1 MEEKKLKTKLELFN
15 EDFSNPKNFE
25 QNLEKLFQYIFSNI
39 FPNILNLPRIDFIN
53 SLTSSVKAILEDQYS
68 NQIYANNKFFS
79 LFLSINK
86 NFEKK
91 YSEYNQLLS
100 SSWDNYQTELYN
112 MKKEEDIK
120 IYKLTGFRKHCAK
133 TQDYGIHNCNK
144 NERGKYIIVFDK
156 SNKNDKKFIICEKCR
171 KSYYLNLFINYCQNC
186 NCNYYCGLMSSSEDP
201 NFLPAT
207 YLSPHCE
214 SIANDKISCTKCK
227 NMLYYNINENI
238 LKCNNPSCKNKI
250 IKPINVNWK
259 CTLCSNYFKS
269 DIKIFNNFELLYL
282 KKIVGIALLVKEKG
296 HPGILPCC
304 KNLEENNIEFKHKKD
319 CKGSL
324 YFWLLNHKLIVIC
337 EKCKAINFFNRFIWT
352 CPNCGLHFRAK
363 KEEIEEKLKK
373 SLFKNLKLNINMHIL
388 LGDEFLL
395 NNNLK
400 NDNKDNNIDN
410 NSGYKMVRKKSFRE
424 ILNMKKQEAFKNENK
439 DKDIEQKYKTNEGEK
454 EKDKEKDKENNLNIN
469 EENNDGIYIYRTN
482 SKIKLN
488 EEEVKSSMK
497 KRKNYLFEKLL
508 RNQFLPKNKILNSK
522 GKGIKRNKSG
532 AALSSEANNY
542 QEEIN
547 KVLVSEQKLSKMRER
562 SGSNYLKKNIKI
574 NNRFSSNKNIHDNIQ
589 NNNQIKDNENKLN
602 NSDDAEKVNETSFIM
617 EFNKKMNKNHNN
629 NYISVNKKG
638 LPPLPLKPKNEQMF
652 IINEKKPD
660 INIDEAL
667 NLDRKNKRNH
677 KEKIIIDIKNININ
691 NKRLKKENDN
701 NENNENEDKNKNIF
715 NFEYNSENQSGY
727 NTPRILIK
735 NNSETDLKDSNK
747 NSKNKDK
754 NNIILKS
761 NKNLI
766 LKPEFDLL
774 NNEREKNGKIIQNL
788 EDKFNEDYTQKKTKN
803 KTDSNEDE
811 EKIDEK
817 DKIEKNDDNNEIS
830 NKNEEIKNNDEKEI
844 KIIDNNNNNNIYYN
858 SNENYKRNNNKR
870 NHNNINIIYKNKDV
884 KLFKNQENNGNNE
897 NKENKEKKKSPLLR
911 RKQSKEKEEINQE
924 KEEINQEKEIQQN
937 NVFSTIPD
945 DIISSSMFDSKID
958 IPIDNSTI
966 QNDDILYSSIQRQIK
981 KILSK
986 GKLPQFNVDNYKI
999 EKQIGEGS
1007 FGLIF
1012 EVVNKK
1018 TKLKYAMKKI
1028 IANNLNSLE
1037 VHQKEFEIVHQSSH
1051 PNILDIL
1058 GICIRCLDQTT
1069 YVLYVLMDLAICDW
1083 DFEIEER
1090 KKIKKYY
1097 TENELISI
1105 LKQIG
1110 SALAFLQK
1118 EKKIAHRDVKPE
1130 NILVFKNGI
1139 YKLGD
1144 FGEAKINKLM
1154 KRNAKAT
1161 IRGTEMYMSPLLF
1174 KSLQEDRDDVQHDV
1188 FKSDV
1193 FSLGYCLVFAASLDF
1208 KVIGDI
1214 RYINSD
1220 FKLKKILQ
1228 RILFVRYSND
1238 FIDLILKMICNKE
1251 EDRIDFIG
1259 LEEFLNKKHF

>member
-1 MEEKKLKTKLELFN
+1 MEEKKLKTKLDLFN
-15 EDFSNPKNFE
+15 EEFSNLKNFE

-39 FPNILNLPRIDFIN
+39 FSNILNLPRIDFIN
-53 SLTSSVKAILEDQYS
+53 SLISSVKAILENQYS
-68 NQIYANNKFFS
+68 NQIYSNNKFFS

-112 MKKEEDIK
+112 MKKEEDINK
-120 IYKLTGFRKHCAK
+120 YKLTGFKKHCGK
-133 TQDYGIHNCNK
+133 TQEYGIHKCNK

-156 SNKNDKKFIICEKCR
+156 NNKNVKKFIICEKCR

-186 NCNYYCGLMSSSEDP
+186 NCNYYCGLMSPNEDP

-207 YLSPHCE
+207 YISPHCE
-214 SIANDKISCTKCK
+214 LIANDKISCTKCK
-227 NMLYYNINENI
+227 NIFYYDINENV
-238 LKCNNPSCKNKI
+238 LKCNNPSCKYKI
-250 IKPINVNWK
+250 KSANVNWK
-259 CTLCSNYFKS
+259 CNLCSNYFKS
-269 DIKIFNNFELLYL
+269 DIKIFNNFELLYI

-304 KNLEENNIEFKHKKD
+304 KNLEENDLEFKHKKD
-319 CKGSL
+319 CKGAL

-337 EKCKAINFFNRFIWT
+337 QKCKAINFFNRFIWT

-363 KEEIEEKLKK
+363 KEEIEVKLKK
-373 SLFKNLKLNINMHIL
+373 SLFKNLKLNINIHIL

-400 NDNKDNNIDN
+400 NDNNNKYDNSNNDNNC
-410 NSGYKMVRKKSFRE
+410 GYKMIRKKSFRE
-424 ILNMKKQEAFKNENK
+424 ILNMKKKEALKNK
-439 DKDIEQKYKTNEGEK
+439 DKDIEQKYKTNDGEK
-454 EKDKEKDKENNLNIN
+454 DKDKEKKNLNNLNIN
-469 EENNDGIYIYRTN
+469 EENNDDIYIYRTN
-482 SKIKLN
+482 SKIKLS
-488 EEEVKSSMK
+488 EEKVKSSMK

-522 GKGIKRNKSG
+522 EKICIKKNNSG
-532 AALSSEANNY
+532 AVLSSETNNY

-547 KVLVSEQKLSKMRER
+547 KVLVSEKKLAKLRER
-562 SGSNYLKKNIKI
+562 SGSNYRKYNIKI
-574 NNRFSSNKNIHDNIQ
+574 NNKFNSNKNLNENIP
-589 NNNQIKDNENKLN
+589 NNEQLNENENKLN

-617 EFNKKMNKNHNN
+617 DFNKKMNKNNNNN
-629 NYISVNKKG
+629 NYNSTANKKG
-638 LPPLPLKPKNEQMF
+638 LPPLPLKSKNEQIY
-652 IINEKKPD
+652 IINEKKSD
-660 INIDEAL
+660 ININEV
-667 NLDRKNKRNH
+667 
-677 KEKIIIDIKNININ
+677 KNIDRN
-691 NKRLKKENDN
+691 NKRLQKENEN
-701 NENNENEDKNKNIF
+701 KENNENEDKNKKIF
-715 NFEYNSENQSGY
+715 NFEYDLENKNGF
-727 NTPRILIK
+727 NTPRVIVK
-735 NNSETDLKDSNK
+735 NNSDTELK
-747 NSKNKDK
+747 NSNNNNKIKDK

-766 LKPEFDLL
+766 LKSEFDLL
-774 NNEREKNGKIIQNL
+774 NNEREKNVKIIQNL

-811 EKIDEK
+811 EKIYEK
-817 DKIEKNDDNNEIS
+817 DKIEKNEENNENL
-830 NKNEEIKNNDEKEI
+830 NKNEEIKNNDEKEL
-844 KIIDNNNNNNIYYN
+844 KIIDNNNIISSN
-858 SNENYKRNNNKR
+858 SKEKYQINNKR
-870 NHNNINIIYKNKDV
+870 NHNNLNIIYKNKDI
-884 KLFKNQENNGNNE
+884 KIFKNQENNE
-897 NKENKEKKKSPLLR
+897 CKENKKSPVL
-911 RKQSKEKEEINQE
+911 KINQSNEKEVINQE
-924 KEEINQEKEIQQN
+924 EEIKQIDA
-937 NVFSTIPD
+937 FSTIPD

-999 EKQIGEGS
+999 KRQIGKGS

-1012 EVVNKK
+1012 EVINKK

-1069 YVLYVLMDLAICDW
+1069 YVLYVLMDLALCDW
-1083 DFEIEER
+1083 DSEIEER

-1105 LKQIG
+1105 LKQIS

-1208 KVIGDI
+1208 KVIGEI

-1228 RILFVRYSND
+1228 RILFVRYSNE
-1238 FIDLILKMICNKE
+1238 FINLILKMICNRE
-1251 EDRIDFIG
+1251 EDRVDFIG
-1259 LEEFLNKKHF
+1259 LEELLDEKHF